1 MSGGF
6 LCIAARRDCVVS
18 PVLTPARMA
27 GRSKP
32 ASKAAC
38 LIPASGPS
46 RFLSMSLLSAF
57 RGETYSIRTPGRKLP
72 SRCCSTR
79 WLIAQRNAASVFPE
93 PVGASMSV
101 CFPEEMLGHP
111 SVCGGVGAPYVRS
124 NQSRTTGWKSLSVP
138 VESITR
144 IYLNSRAFAT
154 NLSLCAYIILVL
166 PHRPF
171 WSLSMK
177 MKKKIIFSSMGVVV
191 LVGAA
196 FLLFG
201 GSKKGDD
208 SALPRV
214 KVTKGNIIDKAL
226 AVGTIEPEN
235 EISIKSKVSGAVS
248 KIFADAGTFVRAG
261 EPLLEVRPDPT
272 PLELAEAKRNL
283 QLAQVD
289 LDNSVK
295 DKVRQESLLSKH
307 LISDKEYEDFQR
319 HYEQTALTV
328 SLNHERLQL
337 LEQGKVKI
345 GGVEIESIV
354 KAPIDGFV
362 LKKTVQVGDPVTP
375 LTSYQEG
382 TVLMKLA
389 NMDRLLFKGTV
400 DEIDVGRM
408 KEGMPAEIKVGAL
421 PTDKVTGT
429 LTKISLKAEKKENAT
444 VFPIEIAIPRASNSV
459 LRAGYSANASVIIR
473 HKDSVLVIPERVVT
487 FRNDSAFVRVPL
499 AQGKDE
505 ERYIKTGL
513 SDAITVEVAWGLK
526 EGDEV
531 LEKPVKK
538 IE

>member
-1 MSGGF
+1 
-6 LCIAARRDCVVS
+6 
-18 PVLTPARMA
+18 
-27 GRSKP
+27 
-32 ASKAAC
+32 
-38 LIPASGPS
+38 
-46 RFLSMSLLSAF
+46 
-57 RGETYSIRTPGRKLP
+57 
-72 SRCCSTR
+72 
-79 WLIAQRNAASVFPE
+79 
-93 PVGASMSV
+93 
-101 CFPEEMLGHP
+101 
-111 SVCGGVGAPYVRS
+111 
-124 NQSRTTGWKSLSVP
+124 
-138 VESITR
+138 
-144 IYLNSRAFAT
+144 
-154 NLSLCAYIILVL
+154 
-166 PHRPF
+166 
-171 WSLSMK
+171 MK
-177 MKKKIIFSSMGVVV
+177 MKKKIMFSSMGVVV

-196 FLLFG
+196 FFLFG

-214 KVTKGNIIDKAL
+214 KVVKGNIIDKAL

-248 KIFADAGTFVRAG
+248 RIFADAGTFVRAG
-261 EPLLEVRPDPT
+261 EPLLEVRPDPM

-362 LKKTVQVGDPVTP
+362 LKKTVEVGDPVTP

-429 LTKISLKAEKKENAT
+429 LTRISLKAEKKENAT

-513 SDAITVEVAWGLK
+513 SDAITVEVAEGLK
-526 EGDEV
+526 EGEEV
-531 LEKPVKK
+531 FEKPVKK